1 MAATTTSL
9 LPRKKVLVVI
19 MLVIL
24 LAGAAAAYAYFVYEP
39 GVSSPHGTLWSK
51 TFSFTP
57 GVFIWSADDDGIG
70 PVVFSQN
77 DSVILV
83 GTGQAIGN
91 GSIYAY
97 GEDGTMLW
105 AHQINHFV
113 SSISTSA
120 NGSVIAASGYEVAQ
134 GQAGVYE
141 NPALFVL
148 NGQGTTLWNQSY
160 SGQSV
165 SAGVSANGSRLG
177 VATESAFLYMD
188 DSGKVLWSFGFGSAG
203 ILEGWT
209 MSPDGSSVTVSVF
222 HARPNNT
229 TQSESWSLVVLK
241 QGGGVL
247 SNRTTTGTLTNPP
260 PNLGEVTTTS
270 SASTGGQQCAP
281 ATFHNSAGVP
291 SINSISPD
299 GRYAVV
305 VSNGQNL
312 ASMFFVDLLKSG
324 QGCS

>member
-1 MAATTTSL
+1 
-9 LPRKKVLVVI
+9 

-24 LAGAAAAYAYFVYEP
+24 LAGAAGAYAYFVNQPET
-39 GVSSPHGTLWSK
+39 SSPHGTLWSK
-51 TFSFTP
+51 AFSFTP

-77 DSVILV
+77 DSIVLV

-97 GEDGTMLW
+97 RGNGTMLW
-105 AHQINHFV
+105 GHQLNHFV

-120 NGSVIAASGYEVAQ
+120 NGSVIAVSGYEIAQ

-141 NPALFVL
+141 NPAIFVL
-148 NGQGTTLWNQSY
+148 NGQGATMWNQSY

-165 SAGVSANGSRLG
+165 SARVSANGTRLG

-188 DSGKVLWSFGFGSAG
+188 GSGRVLWSFGFGSTG
-203 ILEGWT
+203 TLEAWT
-209 MSPDGSSVTVSVF
+209 MAPDGSNVTVSVF
-222 HARPNNT
+222 HARANNA
-229 TQSESWSLVVLK
+229 TQSESRSLIVLNAD
-241 QGGGVL
+241 GGVL
-247 SNRTTTGTLTNPP
+247 SNRTTTGTVTNLP
-260 PNLGEVTTTS
+260 PNPGQVTTTS
-270 SASTGGQQCAP
+270 SASTGGKLCVP
-281 ATFHNSAGVP
+281 PTFYNSAGEP

-299 GRYAVV
+299 GQYAVV
-305 VSNGQNL
+305 VSNGQNH
-312 ASMFFVDLLKSG
+312 ANMFFVDLLKSG

>member
-1 MAATTTSL
+1 
-9 LPRKKVLVVI
+9 

-97 GEDGTMLW
+97 GENGTMVW
-105 AHQINHFV
+105 AHQLNHFV

-120 NGSVIAASGYEVAQ
+120 NGSVIAVSGYEIGQ
-134 GQAGVYE
+134 GPAGVYE
-141 NPALFVL
+141 NPALFVF
-148 NGQGTTLWNQSY
+148 NGQGATMWNQSY
-160 SGQSV
+160 PGQSV
-165 SAGVSANGSRLG
+165 SAMVSANGSRLG

-188 DSGKVLWSFGFGSAG
+188 GSGRVLWSFGFGSAG
-203 ILEGWT
+203 TLEGWT
-209 MSPDGSSVTVSVF
+209 MSPDGSNVTVSVF

-229 TQSESWSLVVLK
+229 TQSESRSLIVLNAS
-241 QGGGVL
+241 GGVL

-260 PNLGEVTTTS
+260 PNPGEVTTTA
-270 SASTGGQQCAP
+270 SASTGGQQCLP
-281 ATFHNSAGVP
+281 ATFYNSDGVP
-291 SINSISPD
+291 SINSVSPD
-299 GRYAVV
+299 GRYAMV
-305 VSNGQNL
+305 VSNWDNH
-312 ASMFFVDLLKSG
+312 ASMFFVDLPKSG
-324 QGCS
+324 PGCG

>member
-1 MAATTTSL
+1 M
-9 LPRKKVLVVI
+9 VLVVI

-24 LAGAAAAYAYFVYEP
+24 LAGASAAYSHFVYEP
-39 GVSSPHGTLWSK
+39 QLSSPHGTLWSK

-97 GEDGTMLW
+97 SENGTMLW
-105 AHQINHFV
+105 THQLNHFV

-141 NPALFVL
+141 NPALYVF
-148 NGQGTTLWNQSY
+148 NGQGAAMWNQSY
-160 SGQSV
+160 PGQSV
-165 SAGVSANGSRLG
+165 SARVSTDGSRLG
-177 VATESAFLYMD
+177 VATDSAFIYMD
-188 DSGKVLWSFGFGSAG
+188 GSGRVLWSFGFGSTG
-203 ILEGWT
+203 SLESWT
-209 MSPDGSSVTVSVF
+209 MYPDGSNVTVSVF
-222 HARPNNT
+222 HAPPNNI
-229 TQSESWSLVVLK
+229 TQSESRSLIVLNAD
-241 QGGGVL
+241 GGVI
-247 SNRTTTGTLTNPP
+247 SNRTTTGTLTNLPLSP
-260 PNLGEVTTTS
+260 GDVTTTA
-270 SASTGGQQCAP
+270 SASTDGQQCSP
-281 ATFHNSAGVP
+281 ATFYDSAGVP
-291 SINSISPD
+291 SINSVSPE

-305 VSNGQNL
+305 VSNGEDH
-312 ASMFFVDLLKSG
+312 ASMFFVDLPKSG
-324 QGCS
+324 QACS